1 MPWDMSPLVLLIGV
15 GLWPFISKILP
26 DQTRPINKIIS
37 KHLTVSIVVMYY
49 FLVKMSEFIP
59 SISPMFLSTSFGVLL
74 SASITRD
81 QTKNRQ
87 KLDEDQKRDRVIES
101 LLLEINTHTEPL
113 NRLEEVL
120 TFSFDGIIA
129 SGLYILL
136 PPESQEIVS
145 SYYQGCHQVNNYN
158 RGGRTITQQ
167 QVNKIQYVQKRLLRE
182 IEPVIK
188 NLENLRS

>member
-1 MPWDMSPLVLLIGV
+1 MWGAKVGDFFVQLLAT
-15 GLWPFISKILP
+15 GLGAYFGYLGGLRILKQELEA
-26 DQTRPINKIIS
+26 DK
-37 KHLTVSIVVMYY
+37 
-49 FLVKMSEFIP
+49 E
-59 SISPMFLSTSFGVLL
+59 
-74 SASITRD
+74 
-81 QTKNRQ
+81 
-87 KLDEDQKRDRVIES
+87 QKRKELEADEEQKRNMIIES

-136 PPESQEIVS
+136 PPKSQELVS
-145 SYYQGCHQVNNYN
+145 SHYQGCHQVNNYN

-167 QVNKIQYVQKRLLRE
+167 QVNKIQYVKTRLLRE
-182 IEPVIK
+182 IKPVIK